1 VYADYSYRAKA
12 IELMLEYYGQ
22 QNAFRPAN
30 GKTHKVNY
38 IIKDDGVDPVRTV
51 PLTDELI
58 DSEKVFAQITLGSV
72 NAFKVYDELNARCI
86 PHPLIM
92 SGHPAWGDP
101 VHHPWTTGLQLAYN
115 TESVMWGAFIDQH
128 IGEFSPGKAKIAALY
143 LNNDYGKVAAAEQN
157 GMHQSAKYLFMPN
170 LCVASSLVGKEAVGG
185 DAPPRTAGGW

>member
-1 VYADYSYRAKA
+1 LADYGNIPKA
-12 IELMLEYYGQ
+12 MNLVFDYYGQ
-22 QNAFRPAN
+22 KGSFKDSN
-30 GKTHKVNY
+30 GKTRTINLIV
-38 IIKDDGVDPVRTV
+38 KDDGYDSARTI
-51 PLTDELI
+51 PLVDELI
-58 DSEKVFAQITLGSV
+58 DSEKVFAQITLGSA
-72 NAFKVYDELNARCI
+72 NAFKVYDKLNARCI
-86 PHPLIM
+86 PHPLVM